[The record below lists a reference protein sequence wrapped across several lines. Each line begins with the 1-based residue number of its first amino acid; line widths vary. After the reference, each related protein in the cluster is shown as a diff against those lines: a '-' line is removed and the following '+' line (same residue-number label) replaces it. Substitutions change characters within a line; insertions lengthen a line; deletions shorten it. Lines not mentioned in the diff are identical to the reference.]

1 MSELGGSTAGS
12 AVGGATTV
20 GVGGGA
26 TAPGPSGGAEAAGS
40 SGGLSGWLLGAGVTV
55 AEGEAGSTAPEPN
68 GGATLL
74 GRLFSDA
81 GLPLHGH
88 EDDPGGG
95 VIDYARLVVSTTAPG
110 PPVAPSD
117 AFWLNPNEVA

>member
-1 MSELGGSTAGS
+1 MSELGGSSGAV

-26 TAPGPSGGAEAAGS
+26 TAPGPSGGAAGAGS

-74 GRLFSDA
+74 GRLFS
-81 GLPLHGH
+81 GSTLPLHAH
-88 EDDPGGG
+88 EDDAGGG
-95 VIDYARLVVSTTAPG
+95 VIDYARLLVSTTTPAA
-110 PPVAPSD
+110 PVAPSD
-117 AFWLNPNEVA
+117 GFWLNPSESA

>member
-1 MSELGGSTAGS
+1 VSELGGSTGGS
-12 AVGGATTV
+12 AVAGATTV

-40 SGGLSGWLLGAGVTV
+40 SGGLSGWLLGAGVTSSD
-55 AEGEAGSTAPEPN
+55 ATAGGTAPEPN

-88 EDDPGGG
+88 EDDAGGG
-95 VIDYARLVVSTTAPG
+95 VLDYARLVVSDTTPAAPA
-110 PPVAPSD
+110 APSD
-117 AFWLNPNEVA
+117 AFWLNPSESA